1 MSFSFTDFDKKMM
14 QRCLQLAKNGKGHVA
29 PNPMVGCVITYENK
43 IIGEGYHRKYGEAHA
58 EVNAINSV
66 KDQALLEKATLY
78 VNLEPCAHY
87 GKTPP
92 CSDLIIAKKIPG
104 IIIGNVDPYAK
115 VAGKG
120 IEKLQNA
127 NRKVKYGLLADEGW
141 FLNRRFF
148 TFHTRKRPW
157 IILKWAESEDGF
169 LDAIRHIS
177 NKSLPKWLTNEQSK
191 HLVHKW
197 RTEEQAILVG
207 QRTAILDNPHLNV
220 REWYGENPLR
230 VLIDP
235 DLSVVSPNNL
245 LDTEQETLIFNHKK
259 SEHTGTNEYIQT
271 NAQESMIPQILEEL
285 YNRDIQSIII
295 EGGAFVL
302 NAFIKEGLW
311 DEARRFIGPIFL
323 ENGVAAPLIIGKPK
337 HSEMIENTK
346 LHYYFRDQSLNTT
359 IQD

>member
-1 MSFSFTDFDKKMM
+1 MDFNFTDFDQKMM
-14 QRCLQLAKNGKGHVA
+14 QRCLQLAQNGKGHVA

-43 IIGEGYHRKYGEAHA
+43 IIGEGYHRIYGEAHA

-66 KDQALLEKATLY
+66 KDHSLLEKATLY
-78 VNLEPCAHY
+78 VNLEPCAHH

-92 CSDLIIAKKIPG
+92 CSDLIIAKQIPT

-120 IEKLQNA
+120 IEKLQKA
-127 NRKVKYGLLADEGW
+127 NRNVKYGLLADEGW

-148 TFHTRKRPW
+148 TFHTTKRPW

-169 LDAIRHIS
+169 LDVIRHIS
-177 NKSLPKWLTNEQSK
+177 NKSLPTWLTNQQSK

-197 RTEEQAILVG
+197 RAEEQAILVG
-207 QRTAILDNPHLNV
+207 QRTAILDNPSLNV
-220 REWYGENPLR
+220 REWYGDNPVR

-235 DLSVVSPNNL
+235 DLSVTSPNNL
-245 LDTEQETLIFNHKK
+245 LDTEQATLIFNHEK
-259 SEHTGTNEYIQT
+259 SEQVGTKEFIQT
-271 NAQESMIPQILEEL
+271 NAKQSIIPQILNEL
-285 YNRDIQSIII
+285 YNRDIQSIIV

-311 DEARRFIGPIFL
+311 DEARRFIGSVYL
-323 ENGVAAPLIIGKPK
+323 ENGVTAPKIPGKSK
-337 HSEMIENTK
+337 HSEMIQETK
-346 LHYYFRDQSLNTT
+346 LHYYYRDQSLYTT
-359 IQD
+359 V